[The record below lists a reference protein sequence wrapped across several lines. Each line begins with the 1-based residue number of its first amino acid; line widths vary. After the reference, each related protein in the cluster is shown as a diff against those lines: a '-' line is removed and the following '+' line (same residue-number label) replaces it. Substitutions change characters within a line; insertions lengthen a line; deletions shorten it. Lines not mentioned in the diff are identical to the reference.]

1 MANNVHMPTA
11 ALHSGVAERLLPGEN
26 IPPTYES
33 LLRDRALITRRHQTG
48 DWMRVIEA
56 PVHVKLLGF
65 PSGGRQP
72 TWLITDQHLFEA
84 SFRRVVGCCICEA
97 LIAGFAHVCN
107 YACII
112 TFYDH
117 EILLDLLEYIVIRSR
132 EHLASSGTPQFHCDD
147 CAIASEIARE
157 VQIRR
162 VYAGYEPGTRILDGV
177 ELRLLSRFLV
187 CVMDRLGFV
196 AVEDEGPSTGCAVQH
211 IGRMGVCEDVY
222 IVSEYDENSYVGP
235 AIVVEDFLKQ
245 EVWPDTTEAGAEH
258 FPMMFHSP
266 PGRDAIDERVERSL
280 NLIRVREIIEQLA
293 DPYLQD
299 THLEP
304 PELIEDSEDEVLHPA
319 FKCIVC

>member
-1 MANNVHMPTA
+1 
-11 ALHSGVAERLLPGEN
+11 VAERLLPGE
-26 IPPTYES
+26 ILPQAYYS
-33 LLRDRALITRRHQTG
+33 LQRDRALITRRYETG

-65 PSGGRQP
+65 PSEGYPP

-84 SFRRVVGCCICEA
+84 TFRRVVGCCMCEA
-97 LIAGFAHVCN
+97 LIAGLAHVCN

-117 EILLDLLEYIVIRSR
+117 EILLDLLKYIVIRSR
-132 EHLASSGTPQFHCDD
+132 EHIASSGTPQFTCDD

-162 VYAGYEPGTRILDGV
+162 VYAGYEAGMQTLDGV
-177 ELRLLSRFLV
+177 ELRLLTRFLV
-187 CVMDRLGFV
+187 RVMDRLGFRV
-196 AVEDEGPSTGCAVQH
+196 VEDEGPSTGCAVQH
-211 IGRMGVCEDVY
+211 FGRMDVCDDIY

-245 EVWPDTTEAGAEH
+245 EVWPDTTEAGSEH
-258 FPMMFHSP
+258 FPMMFYAP

-280 NLIRVREIIEQLA
+280 NVIRVREILQQLA

-299 THLEP
+299 AELEP
-304 PELIEDSEDEVLHPA
+304 PDLEEDSEDEVLHPA